1 MLDTLAIGPT
11 PAEEDCAQVG
21 DKDYTKKAVPECR
34 RFAALIVQKLGPPP
48 GNARLRLLRNAHDF
62 GTYYEIGV
70 EFDSDSKEETQY
82 AYLVEA
88 LAPKTWDDTTPP
100 TEEEKEEALLA

>member
-1 MLDTLAIGPT
+1 MIDTIAIGPS

-21 DKDYTKKAVPECR
+21 EDGYAPKAVAECK

-48 GNARLRLLRNAHDF
+48 GNARLRILRNAHDF

-70 EFDSDSKEETQY
+70 EFDSDSREEVQY

-88 LAPKTWDDTTPP
+88 LAPKTWNDTLQPSQ
-100 TEEEKEEALLA
+100 EEKEEALLE